1 MRVLML
7 VQGEQRTIFSHL
19 YKSIGEHC
27 ELDLR
32 WVMPDDQ
39 ANLERYFGS
48 IDTSA
53 YDRII
58 FFLRFKKEIRQVAFI
73 RTVPNLVILEMDAWQ
88 NYYPHSKYEGKFS
101 RHYRALPWSRQ
112 LVSGYSLS
120 KKLQAEGFDAH
131 FVSKGYDDSMLR
143 NLNRSRDIEFG
154 FLGSL
159 KNKLYVQRKEMLE
172 AAKDKFGLMIDRTAS
187 GQEYLETLN
196 RIKFFMSCDRGFG
209 EYMLKNYEAMAC
221 GCVLFAWDQG
231 EQENSALGFKDMEN
245 IVFYNSL
252 EQVEQKLA
260 ILRANPELA
269 TRIAQNG
276 QALVESR
283 FRFSLLGKQIVDE
296 LRPPL
301 REKPATTLWWDKLR
315 YKFYK

>member
-7 VQGEQRTIFSHL
+7 VQGEQRTIFAHL
-19 YKSIGEHC
+19 YNSIAAHC

-32 WVMPDDQ
+32 WVAPDDQ
-39 ANLERYFGS
+39 ADLENYFKS
-48 IDTSA
+48 IDTAA

-112 LVSGYSLS
+112 LVSGYTLS
-120 KKLQAEGFDAH
+120 RKLQAEGFDSH

-143 NLNRSRDIEFG
+143 NLNKERDIEFA

-159 KNKLYVQRKEMLE
+159 KNKLYVQRKETLE
-172 AAKDKFGLMIDRTAS
+172 AAQARFNLMITRTAS

-196 RIKFFMSCDRGFG
+196 RVKYFMSCDRGFG
-209 EYMLKNYEAMAC
+209 EYMLKNFEAMAC

-231 EQENSALGFKDMEN
+231 AEENNELGFKDMEN
-245 IVFYNSL
+245 IVFYSSL
-252 EQVEQKLA
+252 DEVEQKLA
-260 ILRANPELA
+260 VLRANPALA
-269 TRIAQNG
+269 TSIAQQG

-283 FRFSLLGKQIVDE
+283 FRFSLIGKQIVE
-296 LRPPL
+296 KITPPL
-301 REKPATTLWWDKLR
+301 REKPQTSLFWDKLR
-315 YKFYK
+315 YRFYK